1 MEEFYAISIQR
12 EEKKSSLY
20 EEIKETRNE
29 ITKESI
35 RSELEERE
43 RERE

>member
-12 EEKKSSLY
+12 EERKSSLY

-43 RERE
+43 RE

>member
-43 RERE
+43 RE